1 MNLTGHPSMVVSF
14 GEDVTNKKPKTLVLT
29 SRFFHEPQLLML
41 AEWIQRKLPPTPS
54 QPELTRIL

>member
-1 MNLTGHPSMVVSF
+1 MVVSF

-29 SRFFHEPQLLML
+29 GRFFHEPQLLML
-41 AEWIQRKLPPTPS
+41 ADWIQSKLPPTPS